1 MNLAVQYK
9 ALIDRYEGL
18 VRTLRQVYRLLASVV
33 DDSSSED
40 EAAPE
45 SNSALR
51 QALRLLRD
59 VVDDTSSEDDAPES
73 GSSGLVAGVDIGG
86 ESVERP
92 DAAVEAIA
100 DLGRSLLQQMRQPVL
115 PPGVQTV
122 QAFRGCIYR
131 LD

>member
-1 MNLAVQYK
+1 MNLAVQYN

-18 VRTLRQVYRLLASVV
+18 VRTLRQIYRLLASVV

-73 GSSGLVAGVDIGG
+73 GSSGLVAGVDIG
-86 ESVERP
+86 
-92 DAAVEAIA
+92 
-100 DLGRSLLQQMRQPVL
+100 QPVL

-122 QAFRGCIYR
+122 QAFSGRVFR